1 MDEFNE
7 SRPSCVTGANS
18 FYDNYTTTSALA
30 GLDAV
35 HALRRNLSY
44 FQANFAR
51 HLPSDRSAKILEI
64 GCGYGKN
71 LYALKQMG
79 YMSVHG
85 VDLSRE
91 QIEYAHA
98 ELGITEVALVDVF
111 DWLPNSTQRFDC
123 ILLIDVLEHLDL
135 AALANLAKLLK
146 SHLEAGASVIIQ
158 VPNDLA
164 PFNSI
169 RCGDLTHM
177 RAFTPQSMKQFFA
190 NAGLVV
196 QAIHEAL
203 PPRNNVFDLARRAL
217 WMGAVRPLLSLV
229 YMLVRTKP
237 VFGLPFTENIIGV
250 ARKI

>member
-1 MDEFNE
+1 MDEFDK
-7 SRPSCVTGANS
+7 SCPSATEANS

-30 GLDAV
+30 DLDAA
-35 HALRRNLSY
+35 HTLRRNLSY
-44 FQANFAR
+44 SRANFAR
-51 HLPSDRSAKILEI
+51 HLPSDRAAKILEI

-79 YMSVHG
+79 YMDVHG
-85 VDLSRE
+85 IDLSRE
-91 QIEYAHA
+91 QIAYAHA
-98 ELGITEVALVDVF
+98 ELGITEVTLADVF
-111 DWLPNSTQRFDC
+111 DWLPQSTERFDS
-123 ILLIDVLEHLDL
+123 ILLIDVIEHLDL
-135 AALANLAKLLK
+135 AALAKLAKLLK
-146 SHLEAGASVIIQ
+146 SHLVPGASVIVQ
-158 VPNDLA
+158 VPNDFA

-177 RAFTPQSMKQFFA
+177 RAFTPQSLKQFFA
-190 NAGLVV
+190 HAGLEV

-203 PPRNNVFDLARRAL
+203 PPKDNIFDLLRRVL
-217 WMGAVRPLLSLV
+217 WMGAVRPLVSLV

>member
-1 MDEFNE
+1 MNKFNE
-7 SRPSCVTGANS
+7 NRPSGVAGANS
-18 FYDNYTTTSALA
+18 FYESYTTTSALA
-30 GLDAV
+30 DLDAA
-35 HALRRNLSY
+35 HTLKRNLNY

-51 HLPSDRSAKILEI
+51 HLPLDRSAKILEI

-71 LYALKQMG
+71 LYALKQLG
-79 YMSVHG
+79 YLNMYG
-85 VDLSRE
+85 IDLSRE
-91 QIEYAHA
+91 QVEYAHN
-98 ELGITEVALVDVF
+98 ELGITEVALADAF
-111 DWLPNSTQRFDC
+111 DWLPNSTECFDC

-135 AALANLAKLLK
+135 AALASLAKLLK
-146 SHLEAGASVIIQ
+146 SHLEAGACVIIQ

-164 PFNSI
+164 PLNSI

-196 QAIHEAL
+196 LAIHEAL
-203 PPRNNVFDLARRAL
+203 PPRSNIFDLARRAL
-217 WMGAVRPLLSLV
+217 WIGVVRPLLSLF